1 MTIYEELER
10 RVTDGEIFSIDFKK
24 RTMKVGKDCLI
35 KNGEYDTSRRLCTES
50 DVPVGMDLVLG
61 CINVLYSTY
70 RVSLPSERSDK
81 KRHTYF
87 KALPI
92 EEISDAQLMRAERR
106 EVARARLEGYILCMI
121 LEKRFIWNEDT
132 MGKWFWQSKGWPDLV
147 ILRDWIE
154 NN

>member
-24 RTMKVGKDCLI
+24 RTMKVGKDYLI
-35 KNGEYDTSRRLCTES
+35 KNGEYDTSRCLFYKNN
-50 DVPVGMDLVLG
+50 VPIGMDLILD

-81 KRHTYF
+81 KRYTYF